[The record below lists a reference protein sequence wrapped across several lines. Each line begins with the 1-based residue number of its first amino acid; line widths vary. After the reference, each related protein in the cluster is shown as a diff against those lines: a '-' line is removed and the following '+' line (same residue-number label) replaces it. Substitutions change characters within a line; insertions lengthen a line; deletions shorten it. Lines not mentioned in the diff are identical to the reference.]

1 MENQITV
8 SPIYALICLIFSV
21 TILIIGFLL
30 GRRAIKTQNRQID
43 DAIAA
48 YTKHII
54 EKRPYTF
61 PKNVWQC
68 VDCNKIF
75 DDLPEHECE
84 CGGTL
89 VRPIPDPRKKDG
101 E

>member
-21 TILIIGFLL
+21 TIQAFLIIGFLL
-30 GRRAIKTQNRQID
+30 GQRSIKTQNRQID

-54 EKRPYTF
+54 EKGPYTF
-61 PKNVWQC
+61 PK
-68 VDCNKIF
+68 
-75 DDLPEHECE
+75 
-84 CGGTL
+84 
-89 VRPIPDPRKKDG
+89 KDG